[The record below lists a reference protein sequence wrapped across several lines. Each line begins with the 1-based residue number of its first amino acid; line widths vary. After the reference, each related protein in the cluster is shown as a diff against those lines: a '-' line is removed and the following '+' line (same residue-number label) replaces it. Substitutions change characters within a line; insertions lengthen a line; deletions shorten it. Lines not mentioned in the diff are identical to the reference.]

1 MGREESLCWSDG
13 YRDDGRV
20 EWTINVSRELGRSWM
35 MLTEKWECKDFCSM
49 MVKPVLLLVQ

>member
-1 MGREESLCWSDG
+1 
-13 YRDDGRV
+13 
-20 EWTINVSRELGRSWM
+20 M